1 MPGTRGS
8 SSGDYFKIDGKLV
21 NAKDI
26 RQLKGKPG
34 FTGSYDEAARFII
47 KHGTK
52 AANGSYKAGD
62 SSGEQDNLAA
72 MWAKG
77 DAKDDLKEN
86 LGLSLEHQE
95 AMARMNFELTEGAI
109 EANLER
115 FPRVAGIAREE
126 ALTAGDAVNEFMG
139 QQFTSM
145 LDNLYPEWRTDIV
158 GAAGTAQ
165 QQAIA
170 LTEQFT
176 EKVLPRMTEAM
187 DTLSMQALSNV
198 EAQLRGEINPDVA
211 AALERNAAHVAQTI
225 GVRGQAAQFLTARD
239 FGLTSMDLQERGLA
253 NVQAAAN
260 VGPGILA
267 QAAQATQMPVQTGL
281 NVTNLM
287 NAYRPPQAD
296 VAALYQN
303 TLGLLSGQGGISGN
317 TALQSVTQVGQGAAS
332 LVQNQMQFNA
342 TMANQNYWNS
352 AQMRMQDQANDAALT
367 SAIIG
372 GVATIGGAM
381 IGGPPGAAAAKPATP

>member
-1 MPGTRGS
+1 MGWFSDAVKTVKKAIPKEVKYAYPFSPVGS
-8 SSGDYFKIDGKLV
+8 TSIAAEVQGGIESRLE
-21 NAKDI
+21 
-26 RQLKGKPG
+26 KGKKG
-34 FTGSYDEAARFII
+34 KG
-47 KHGTK
+47 
-52 AANGSYKAGD
+52 GD
-62 SSGEQDNLAA
+62 GGDDTSSWEDNLRKSLSAS
-72 MWAKG
+72 
-77 DAKDDLKEN
+77 KEMSKLN
-86 LGLSLEHQE
+86 FKLAQE
-95 AMARMNFELTEGAI
+95 AI
-109 EANLER
+109 EKNLER

-126 ALTAGDAVNEFMG
+126 SLTSADKINAFM
-139 QQFTSM
+139 QEQFTGM
-145 LDNLYPEWRTDIV
+145 LDELYPEWRTGIV
-158 GAAGTAQ
+158 DAAGTAQ
-165 QQAIA
+165 QQSVA
-170 LTEQFT
+170 LTKQFT
-176 EKVLPRMTEAM
+176 EKVLPRMTESM

-303 TLGLLSGQGGISGN
+303 TLGLRSGQGGISGN

-352 AQMRMQDQANDAALT
+352 AQMRMQQQANDAAQT

-372 GVATIGGAM
+372 AAATIGGAM